1 MNILPTLA
9 SRWQLT
15 NCTFSSLSFTFS
27 AAGSAKVDLIDADIK
42 AFADGTLSAI
52 VLPGTLSLPTDI
64 KCQIVIRVGEV
75 YTRFDCFLLSNKDGF
90 YSATLDLV
98 TGAYD
103 EAYIQIITTGACT
116 VQQLSLDIVAQ
127 SYDEVIEELRSE
139 LPKLLEDYNTYDMT
153 LTTEEVTVGLIT
165 ANLIENTDLQGHF
178 SLSFLASNKAE
189 IVMRI
194 YDDQRKCLYSPSII
208 SVNAGKHTIGFP
220 HSYLKSSVGYHNF
233 YVTLQ
238 ATEGNVKIPTRALM
252 YTIDGAHMAERL
264 LNSFYVINDITAKTE
279 ITSVEPTL
287 IYTVGIVDNIATIRH
302 IEPNEIGVS
311 NWTVDF
317 IIENVKEAAIEFDGS
332 WYLGVTRRMFITE
345 DVPVLFYTDMLDVLW
360 VQIFDSETR
369 TQLATDVVKVC
380 AVRGW
385 RYIDA
390 LVANDTGLITA
401 YIKTDGKAYY
411 RQYINIPGETPYWS
425 SEEQLPF
432 VDAVEPLAT
441 ITSGRLNDY
450 RISFTVQD
458 AEGNDFTLITRRYYQ
473 ADTVEN
479 VTIDVADANI
489 NIGWSEYINPQV
501 IEAWNISN
509 TETFVKFD
517 YPMVDY
523 VGKQSAFVLRDV
535 NNVNKTVVSTEK
547 YDDYTIKLNHNSI
560 SGFAPPLRV
569 IFTNSITNGIEGPL
583 LVAHGTTTFAV
594 QSFSLEFDA
603 IDFSPKG
610 YGFDTVN
617 VAGANVAIVFT
628 AIGELKGYNGGENVK
643 VAGANVTV
651 SLYEVT
657 YKHGHNGSGE
667 TVEVAGANITLV
679 LTKVGTDPL

>member
-52 VLPGTLSLPTDI
+52 VLPGTLGLPTDI

-103 EAYIQIITTGACT
+103 EAYIQIFTTGACT

-127 SYDEVIEELRSE
+127 SYDEIIEELRSE

-317 IIENVKEAAIEFDGS
+317 IIENVKEAAIEYDGS
-332 WYLGVTRRMFITE
+332 WFTGVERRMFVTE
-345 DVPVLFYTDMLDVLW
+345 DVPVLFYTDMSDDLW
-360 VQIFDSETR
+360 IQIFDSETR
-369 TQLATDVVKVC
+369 TQLATNVVKVS

-385 RYIDA
+385 RYISQ
-390 LVANDTGLITA
+390 VTSNDTGLIVA

-411 RQYINIPGETPYWS
+411 RQYISLPDTTAYWS
-425 SEEQLPF
+425 AEEQLPF
-432 VDAVEPLAT
+432 TAPVEPLVD
-441 ITSGRLNDY
+441 ISCGRVNDY
-450 RISFTVQD
+450 RLSFTVED
-458 AEGNDFTLITRRYYQ
+458 SEGNGFTLLTRRYYQ

-479 VTIDVADANI
+479 VTIDIADVGV
-489 NIGWSEYINPQV
+489 NIGWSEYINPIPV
-501 IEAWNISN
+501 EAWNTSN
-509 TETFVKFD
+509 TETFLKFSHPID
-517 YPMVDY
+517 DFTN
-523 VGKQSAFVLRDV
+523 KQASFVLQDA
-535 NNVNKTVVSTEK
+535 NSVNKTVTATEK
-547 YDDYTIKLNHNSI
+547 YDDYTIKLTHANI
-560 SGFAPPLRV
+560 GGFAPTLKIV
-569 IFTNSITNGIEGPL
+569 FTNSITDGVNGPL
-583 LVAHGTTTFAV
+583 QVSHGTTKFAI
-594 QSFSLEFDA
+594 QSFNFTFDA

-610 YGFDTVN
+610 YNFENVN
-617 VAGANVAIVFT
+617 IAGADITINFMPLVYKYGYNGTEVVNTKGANVDITLTQVTYVYGF
-628 AIGELKGYNGGENVK
+628 NGTENVNLL
-643 VAGANVTV
+643 GANVTPIV
-651 SLYEVT
+651 
-657 YKHGHNGSGE
+657 
-667 TVEVAGANITLV
+667 
-679 LTKVGTDPL
+679 TKVGTDPL